1 MDFIE
6 RWFGLFP
13 DGGNGSLEAL
23 YLGTALFAIAVVRL
37 CRRLSPTGCNAGSPA
52 VATEP
57 RSFHAPHG

>member
-23 YLGTALFAIAVVRL
+23 YLGTTLFAIAVVCL
-37 CRRLSPTGCNAGSPA
+37 CRRLSPTVLA
-52 VATEP
+52 VHMQRRLTGG
-57 RSFHAPHG
+57 RD